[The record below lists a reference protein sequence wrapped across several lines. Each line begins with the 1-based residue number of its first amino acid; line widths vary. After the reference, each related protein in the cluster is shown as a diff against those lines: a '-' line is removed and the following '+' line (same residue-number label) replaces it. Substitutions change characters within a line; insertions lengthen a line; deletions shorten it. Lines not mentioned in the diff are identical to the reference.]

1 MASDEFDTSS
11 LSTPSLAAYL
21 GWHILKKGFQAGG
34 ILAVPLAPLVQ
45 YVRQRKL
52 VVGAVLTTAGVT
64 VAGATAL
71 TAALG
76 AARFT
81 QLDRDGFA
89 DRCYRL
95 YFNEGQRRTDLFSGA
110 GAAGG
115 LALTWAMARP
125 ALPLQLVGGAALGNA
140 VGVAL
145 HLASQPQSQRTANQA
160 LTIIRDEASG
170 A

>member
-95 YFNEGQRRTDLFSGA
+95 YFNEGQRRCL
-110 GAAGG
+110 G
-115 LALTWAMARP
+115 LASP
-125 ALPLQLVGGAALGNA
+125 AKGPGRRSNGSGCGVGLLQCVRSLAEALVASVAPCGIEALN
-140 VGVAL
+140 
-145 HLASQPQSQRTANQA
+145 
-160 LTIIRDEASG
+160 
-170 A
+170 